1 MVVTMPSP
9 TCLTTQN
16 CSIPTMSESEDEDY
30 HGGFNVRINIFPIVI
45 AILIM
50 AVNSWVIGL
59 VAVKRSLRTVTNY
72 ILASLALSD
81 LCTGAVSIPLFLSCN
96 ITLLPSVCVADM
108 VAVIFTAVSTVLH
121 ILVMTIDRYICII
134 YALRYQ
140 IWVTKRRGWYVIAL
154 IWLFSMFMALIQL
167 AWTDPTQEPTE
178 DHKAEAEKIFVVYDS
193 FRFVVFIGI
202 PVLFMA
208 FTYGRILYEV
218 HRQTKNIQKNNTP
231 GWQETRRSTRR
242 EWKVA
247 TIFLVMMVVFIV
259 CWVPHYLLRLEQ
271 ILQEDFF
278 QLNLSDLV
286 IVLLYW
292 LRLCTSLI
300 NPCLYILAK
309 PDFRKATC
317 LWRKKQ
323 RRNNS
328 ADLTCRTSMLRS
340 SAV

>member
-1 MVVTMPSP
+1 MTPSP

-16 CSIPTMSESEDEDY
+16 CSISTTDGSSEGEDY
-30 HGGFNVRINIFPIVI
+30 PGGFNVRVYIFPIII
-45 AILIM
+45 AVLIV
-50 AVNSWVIGL
+50 AINSWVIGL
-59 VAVKRSLRTVTNY
+59 VAMKRSLRTVTNY

-81 LCTGAVSIPLFLSCN
+81 LCTGAISIPLLLSCN
-96 ITLLPSVCVADM
+96 ATLLPGVCVADM
-108 VAVIFTAVSTVLH
+108 VAVIFTSVSTVLH
-121 ILVMTIDRYICII
+121 ILTMTIDRYICII

-154 IWLFSMFMALIQL
+154 IWLFSLFMALIQL
-167 AWTDPTQEPTE
+167 AWTDPNQDPTE
-178 DHKAEAEKIFVVYDS
+178 DRDPKVEEIFVIYDS
-193 FRFVVFIGI
+193 FRFVAFIGI

-208 FTYGRILYEV
+208 FTYGRIMYEV
-218 HRQTKNIQKNNTP
+218 HRQTKNIHKNNTP

-247 TIFLVMMVVFIV
+247 TIFLAMMIVFLV
-259 CWVPHYLLRLEQ
+259 CWVPFYLLRLEQ
-271 ILQEDFF
+271 ILQDDFF
-278 QLNLSDLV
+278 QLNLSELA

-292 LRLCTSLI
+292 LRLCTSVI

-309 PDFRKATC
+309 PDFRKAMC
-317 LWRKKQ
+317 SWRKKH

-328 ADLTCRTSMLRS
+328 ADLSSHISIMKS